1 MLCWWCQV
9 RMVSSPE
16 LLNKYVG
23 ESENNLRALFYQAEM
38 DAEQLGSDRYVYPSI
53 TFQTVDTSLET
64 LFNIVV
70 MWLLLLNT
78 LYLYLSHCMTRANT
92 KHFAI
97 FPFDNQYKNSFFVV
111 ILASCIPYANASHP
125 ISFGASFLIKHLID
139 KVIMSWHWRFWH
151 RKHCIW

>member
-1 MLCWWCQV
+1 
-9 RMVSSPE
+9 MVSSPE

-70 MWLLLLNT
+70 M
-78 LYLYLSHCMTRANT
+78 
-92 KHFAI
+92 
-97 FPFDNQYKNSFFVV
+97 
-111 ILASCIPYANASHP
+111 
-125 ISFGASFLIKHLID
+125 
-139 KVIMSWHWRFWH
+139 
-151 RKHCIW
+151 

>member
-38 DAEQLGSDRYVYPSI
+38 DAEQLGSNRYVYLSI
-53 TFQTVDTSLET
+53 TCQTEDLSLET
-64 LFNIVV
+64 LFNILV

-78 LYLYLSHCMTRANT
+78 CTYLTAWPKPTLNILQYFCLITSTKILSLLS
-92 KHFAI
+92 
-97 FPFDNQYKNSFFVV
+97 YKQAAFR
-111 ILASCIPYANASHP
+111 IRM
-125 ISFGASFLIKHLID
+125 HLTLSAL
-139 KVIMSWHWRFWH
+139 MHRFQQ
-151 RKHCIW
+151 RIW